1 MAGWRSRPILGGGRM
16 DAPGWG
22 GAGETRVRVSR
33 VRWSVLAIIS
43 LMYMVTYIDR
53 SNISVAAP
61 AIARELSLSK
71 IELGLVFS
79 AFIWAYAIGQVP
91 GGWLADRFGPRRVL
105 LVLVVFWS
113 VMTSVTAFATGIVSL
128 FVIRFVFGL
137 GEAGAFPTASRAM
150 QLWFPRSERGLVQGV
165 THCLSRFAV
174 VITPAVSVQ
183 VMLWFGWRWI
193 FHLSA

>member
-1 MAGWRSRPILGGGRM
+1 M
-16 DAPGWG
+16 DSPVMVKSDKK
-22 GAGETRVRVSR
+22 TVRTSY

-61 AIARELSLSK
+61 AIAKELSLSK
-71 IELGLVFS
+71 IELGLIFS

-105 LVLVVFWS
+105 LIIVPFWS
-113 VMTSVTAFATGIVSL
+113 LMTSATAFASGLTSL
-128 FVIRFVFGL
+128 FAIRFIFGL

-150 QLWFPRSERGLVQGV
+150 QLWFPRSERGLVQAREHRRHFGQLQGRNLYR
-165 THCLSRFAV
+165 LSRWVGKEADIV
-174 VITPAVSVQ
+174 EARHPQ
-183 VMLWFGWRWI
+183 Q
-193 FHLSA
+193 